1 MNSTDPRR
9 PPDDESPLPPAPQ
22 RSPAQPPRGEP
33 KPDELDLD
41 LDLEEAD
48 DGDRLKEGFT
58 GQER

>member
-1 MNSTDPRR
+1 MISPDPRR
-9 PPDDESPLPPAPQ
+9 PTDDEKPLPPAPQ
-22 RSPAQPPRGEP
+22 RSPTTPPRREP
-33 KPDELDLD
+33 KHDELD

>member
-1 MNSTDPRR
+1 MISPDPRR
-9 PPDDESPLPPAPQ
+9 PPDDEKPLPAAPQ
-22 RSPAQPPRGEP
+22 RSPALPPRVEP
-33 KPDELDLD
+33 KRDDLD